1 MSLVSNF
8 TCLVG
13 TLYIFYLLS
22 KFLMW
27 VFEVLKTTFFGG
39 HFDITRFGEWAVVTG
54 CTDGI
59 GKSYAKQLA
68 AKGLNII
75 LMSRSKEKL
84 TSVAAELENDYKV
97 KTMIIQVDFSG
108 GHEIYEPIAE
118 KLEGFEIGVIV
129 NNVGVAVPSISYLHE
144 FSNEVLWKQIN
155 VNVMSAVMITR
166 LLIPAMVERKKGVI
180 INISSCVAVRPFP
193 LRAAYSGTK
202 AFLDKFSKSLQI
214 EYGDKGIVIQSVL
227 PFYVATNMTGM
238 KPGLFSPAPDDYV
251 RAVLKKV
258 GISSRCFGYWPH
270 ELQAVVMNWPI
281 SNWLIHKF
289 IMKFLLK
296 RVRLEDAKK
305 KS

>member
-202 AFLDKFSKSLQI
+202 
-214 EYGDKGIVIQSVL
+214 SVL